1 MLTEDTTVF
10 DILQM
15 MPQEAREEL
24 VQGIQKEMKDMPDMI
39 LEQAAMSYAK
49 TVYQDLGMDVE
60 EIQYQYLFVTGG
72 KMIALALLGMT
83 ASILVCYLAAR
94 VGARVG
100 RDIRGKY
107 SGKLLD
113 FLIMNSIIFLQ
124 HP

>member
-1 MLTEDTTVF
+1 
-10 DILQM
+10 

-94 VGARVG
+94 VRASRT
-100 RDIRGKY
+100 RYQRKSIPE
-107 SGKLLD
+107 SCSD